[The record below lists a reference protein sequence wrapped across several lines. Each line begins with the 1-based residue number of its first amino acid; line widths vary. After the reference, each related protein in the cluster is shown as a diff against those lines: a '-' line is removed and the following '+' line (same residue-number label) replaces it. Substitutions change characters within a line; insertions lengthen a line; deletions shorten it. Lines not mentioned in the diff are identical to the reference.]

1 MSIKNLSIDEIISR
15 MCLAA
20 KVDNPTSLAKFM
32 GYSSTGTVSGW
43 KKSGEVPPSALKKLS
58 DLVGK
63 SIDEIILGEG
73 LAKGFDFIQVPRYN
87 VQASAGGGSLVE
99 SEQIVDHL
107 AFRAEWVR
115 NTLGVSPKDLAVVS
129 VIGESMEPY
138 LADGDLILIDT
149 KINRFVGDAIYVLAN
164 DGVLQVKRLQLA
176 ADGSL
181 MMKSENPCYGDI
193 LYREEAMNGLRIIG
207 KLVRRLVR

>member
-1 MSIKNLSIDEIISR
+1 
-15 MCLAA
+15 
-20 KVDNPTSLAKFM
+20 M
-32 GYSSTGTVSGW
+32 G
-43 KKSGEVPPSALKKLS
+43 KKDFSYKEKGEVLNKLRGVMSKQDFSASLKIPYRTYLRYETGERDVPDGLI
-58 DLVGK
+58 DLAR
-63 SIDEIILGEG
+63 LLTGEG
-73 LAKGFDFIQVPRYN
+73 EMQAGQQIGLPKDFVTVPRYN
-87 VQASAGGGSLVE
+87 VMASAGGGSLVE
-99 SEQIVDHL
+99 SEQVVDHL

-115 NTLGVSPKDLAVVS
+115 NALGVSPKDLAVVS

-149 KINRFVGDAIYVLAN
+149 KVNRFVGDAVYVLAN

-181 MMKSENPCYGDI
+181 MMKSENPRYGDMV
-193 LYREEAMNGLRIIG
+193 YREDAMNGLRIIG